1 MKIESTFSPSKF
13 RSKSINLNG
22 HCKVG
27 SLRLIF
33 WIYVIFY
40 YFLQLGINLRI
51 VYLSNEYFLYIKIL
65 QN

>member
-22 HCKVG
+22 HYKVG